1 MLGIM
6 TKQQRVFNKA
16 AIKKGRVL
24 GHNQDGDREWITI
37 IATIWADST
46 IVLPAIIFAG
56 KSDDL
61 QTTWVEDV
69 EIGQHQASFASL
81 PNS

>member
-24 GHNQDGDREWITI
+24 GHNQDSNREQITI
-37 IATIWADST
+37 IATICADGT
-46 IVLPAIIFAG
+46 TVLLAIIFAS
-56 KSDDL
+56 KSDYL
-61 QTTWVEDV
+61 QTTQVKDV
-69 EIGQHQASFASL
+69 KIGQH
-81 PNS
+81 